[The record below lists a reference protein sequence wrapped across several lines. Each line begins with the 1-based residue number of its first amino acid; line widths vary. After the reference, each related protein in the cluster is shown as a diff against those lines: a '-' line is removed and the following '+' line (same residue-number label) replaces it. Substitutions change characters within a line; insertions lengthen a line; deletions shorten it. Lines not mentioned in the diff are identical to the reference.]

1 MSQSAYH
8 ILRSR
13 RFLPLF
19 VTQFLGAFND
29 NLFRTAL
36 VTLITFRLVQDP
48 EQGKLLVTLAGG
60 LFILPFFLFSATAGQ
75 LADKFDKARLIR
87 AVKLLE
93 VGVMGLAAF
102 GFATGQPEFLLA
114 VLFFMGLQSAFF
126 GPLKYGIL
134 PDHLKREELV
144 TGNAVIEAG
153 TSLAIL
159 FGMIVGAQT
168 VLRGNGSD
176 LVIGLVLGVAAAGWL
191 ASLAIPRVPAAAPGL
206 KVNYNFVSETVKL
219 LRHAA
224 EKETVFLP
232 ILGISWFWLVGFVF
246 LTQAPSYVKSE
257 LGGDQDV
264 LTLFLTVFSVG
275 IALGS
280 ILCER
285 LLKGEIS
292 ARSVPFGALGMAVFS
307 LDLYFAST
315 RLAPIGAELGLAGY
329 LASPG
334 AWRILIDLLLLSAAA
349 GFFIVPLYAIL
360 QSEAAPQARAR
371 TIASNNVV
379 NALFMVAAAGA
390 SYLLLELGF
399 SIAEIFLVV
408 ALANVLVAIK
418 ACRLLSHHVVK
429 GLVGGVF
436 RLLYRVEVRGLAH
449 LKAAGDTAVIV
460 VNHSSFLDGP
470 LLAALLPGRPLFA
483 IDTHMAQRWWVR
495 PFMKLVEA
503 FPMDP
508 TRPLSTKSLIREVAK
523 GKHCV
528 IFPEG
533 RLTVTGSL
541 MKVYDGPGMVADK
554 AGATVVPVR
563 IEGAQHSPFTRLKGK
578 LRRRLFPKITV
589 TVLAPRRFE
598 VPAELKGRRRR
609 QVIGRQLYDVMSQ
622 MIFETQNP
630 KARSLFEALL
640 EARAVQGGRAEVLED
655 INRQPLHYDRL
666 LLGSL
671 VLGARMARQVPK
683 GGTAGVLLPNAA
695 AVAVTFFGLQAFG
708 RVPAML
714 NFTAGPANLLAACKA
729 AEIRTVYTSRRF
741 VEMARLEETAAALA
755 EEVELVYLEDLRES
769 LGLGDKLRGLWRR
782 AMLRFGRHGASRDP
796 QAPAVVL
803 FTSGSE
809 GTPKGVVLSHANI
822 LANCNQLAARV
833 DFNPTDVVLNA
844 LPVFHAFG
852 LTGGL
857 LLPLFAGT
865 RTFLYPSPLHY
876 RIVPE
881 VAYAINATILFG
893 TDTFLTGYAR
903 VAHPYD
909 FYALRHVFAGAEKLR
924 EETQRTWVEKFGKR
938 ILEGYGATE
947 CAPVLAVNTPMN
959 YRAGTVGRLLPGMA
973 ARLEP
978 VPGIAEGQR
987 LSVSGPNVMLGYLRA
1002 ENPGQLEPPPDGW
1015 YDTGDIVDIDAEG
1028 YLRILGRAKR
1038 FAKIAG
1044 EMVSLSAVETLA
1056 GGLWPDSLHAV
1067 VSLPDARKGE
1077 QLVLVTEQ
1085 ADAALPALR
1094 DWGRSQGAT
1103 ELMIPKT
1110 ILTVKR
1116 LPVLG
1121 TGKTDHVA
1129 ARELARREILG
1140 EQAA

>member
-1 MSQSAYH
+1 MSTSAYE

-29 NLFRTAL
+29 NLFKTAL
-36 VTLITFRLVQDP
+36 VTLITFRLVQEP
-48 EQGKLLVTLAGG
+48 GQGELLVTVAGG

-75 LADKFDKARLIR
+75 LADKYDKARMIR

-93 VGVMGLAAF
+93 VGIMGLAAF
-102 GFATGQPEFLLA
+102 GFATSQPEFLLA
-114 VLFFMGLQSAFF
+114 VLFFMGLQSTFF

-134 PDHLKREELV
+134 PDQLKREELV
-144 TGNAVIEAG
+144 AGNAVIEAG

-159 FGMIVGAQT
+159 FGMIAGTQVI
-168 VLRGNGSD
+168 LRGDGSD
-176 LVIGLVLGVAAAGWL
+176 LVIGMILAVAGGGWL
-191 ASLAIPRVPAAAPGL
+191 ASLAIPRAPAAAPDL
-206 KVNYNFVSETVKL
+206 KVNYNVLRETVNL
-219 LRHAA
+219 LRYSA
-224 EKETVFLP
+224 EKESIFLS

-246 LTQAPSYVKSE
+246 LTQAPSYVKIE
-257 LGGDQDV
+257 LGGNEDV

-275 IALGS
+275 IGVGS
-280 ILCER
+280 VLCER

-292 ARSVPFGALGMAVFS
+292 ARTVPFGALGMAIFS
-307 LDLYFAST
+307 IDLYFASV
-315 RLAPIGAELGLAGY
+315 RLAPSGAELGLAAY
-329 LASPG
+329 LATPG
-334 AWRILIDLLLLSAAA
+334 AWRVLVDLLLLSAAS
-349 GFFIVPLYAIL
+349 GYFIVPLYAIL
-360 QSEAAPQARAR
+360 QSEAAPEARAR
-371 TIASNNVV
+371 VIASNNVM

-390 SYLLLELGF
+390 CAGLLALGLT
-399 SIAEIFLVV
+399 IAEIFLVT
-408 ALANVLVAIK
+408 ALANLLVAIK
-418 ACRLLSHHVVK
+418 ACRLLSHHFIK
-429 GLVGGVF
+429 GLISAVF
-436 RLLYRVEVRGLAH
+436 RLFYRAEIRGLEH
-449 LKAAGDTAVIV
+449 IKAAGDTAVIV
-460 VNHSSFLDGP
+460 VNHASFLDGP
-470 LLAALLPGRPLFA
+470 LLAALLPGRPMFA
-483 IDTHMAQRWWVR
+483 IDTQMAGRWWVA

-508 TRPLSTKSLIREVAK
+508 TKPLSTKALIREVAK
-523 GKHCV
+523 GKRCV

-541 MKVYDGPGMVADK
+541 MKVYDGPGLVADK
-554 AGATVVPVR
+554 AGATIVPVR
-563 IEGAQHSPFTRLKGK
+563 IEGAQYSHFSRLKGK
-578 LRRRLFPKITV
+578 LRRRFFPKITV
-589 TVLAPRRFE
+589 TVLPPRRFE
-598 VPAELKGRRRR
+598 VPEELKGRARR
-609 QVIGRQLYDVMSQ
+609 QAVGRQLYDVMSE
-622 MIFETQNP
+622 MIFETQSR

-640 EARAVQGGRAEVLED
+640 EARTVQGGGHEALED
-655 INRQPLHYDRL
+655 INREPLHYDKL
-666 LLGSL
+666 VLGSL
-671 VLGARMARQVPK
+671 VLGARMARPVPRD
-683 GGTAGVLLPNAA
+683 GIAGVLLPNTA
-695 AVAVTFFGLQAFG
+695 AVAVAFFGLQAFG

-729 AEIRTVYTSRRF
+729 AEIGTVYTSRRF
-741 VEMARLEETAAALA
+741 IEMARLGETAAALA
-755 EEVELVYLEDLRES
+755 EQVELVYLEDLRES
-769 LGLGDKLRGLWRR
+769 LTLSDKLLGLWRR
-782 AMLRFGRHGASRDP
+782 FLLRFGVHQGSRDP
-796 QAPAVVL
+796 DSPGVVL

-833 DFNPTDVVLNA
+833 DFNPTDIVLNA

-909 FYALRHVFAGAEKLR
+909 FYALRHIFAGAEKIR
-924 EETQRTWVEKFGKR
+924 EETHRIWAEKFGKR

-959 YRAGTVGRLLPGMA
+959 FKPGTVGRLLPGME

-978 VPGIAEGQR
+978 VPGIDDGQR
-987 LSVSGPNVMLGYLRA
+987 LSVAGPNVMLGYLRA
-1002 ENPGQLEPPPDGW
+1002 ENPGQLEPPPEGW
-1015 YDTGDIVDIDAEG
+1015 YDTGDIVGIDAEG
-1028 YLRILGRAKR
+1028 YIRILGRAKR

-1067 VSLPDARKGE
+1067 VSLPDPRKGE
-1077 QLVLVTEQ
+1077 QLVLLTEQ
-1085 ADAALPALR
+1085 EDAELPALR
-1094 DWGRSQGAT
+1094 DWARSEGAT
-1103 ELMIPKT
+1103 ELMVPKT
-1110 ILTVKR
+1110 VLPVKR

-1121 TGKTDHVA
+1121 TGKTDYVA
-1129 ARELARREILG
+1129 AATLARREVLG
-1140 EQAA
+1140 EAAA

>member
-1 MSQSAYH
+1 MSKSAYH

-102 GFATGQPEFLLA
+102 GFATQRPEFLLA

-134 PDHLKREELV
+134 PDQLKREELV

-159 FGMIVGAQT
+159 FGMIAGAQT
-168 VLRGNGSD
+168 ILRGNGSD
-176 LVIGLVLGVAAAGWL
+176 LVIGLVLGIATAGWL
-191 ASLAIPRVPAAAPGL
+191 ASLAIPRVPAAAPRL
-206 KVNYNFVSETVKL
+206 KVNYNVFSETVKL

-224 EKETVFLP
+224 EKESVFLS

-246 LTQAPSYVKSE
+246 LTQAPSYVKTE

-307 LDLYFAST
+307 LDLYFASV
-315 RLAPIGAELGLAGY
+315 RLAPVGAELALAGY

-334 AWRILIDLLLLSAAA
+334 AWRILVDLLLLSAAS

-360 QSEAAPQARAR
+360 QSEAEPQERAR

-429 GLVGGVF
+429 GLVGAVF
-436 RLLYRVEVRGLAH
+436 RLLYRVEVRGLEH

-460 VNHSSFLDGP
+460 VNHASFLDGP

-483 IDTHMAQRWWVR
+483 IDTQMAQRWWVR

-563 IEGAQHSPFTRLKGK
+563 IEGAQHSHFTRLKGK

-598 VPAELKGRRRR
+598 VPADLKGRRRR

-622 MIFETQNP
+622 MIFETQNH
-630 KARSLFEALL
+630 KTASLFEALL

-655 INRQPLHYDRL
+655 INREPLHYDKL

-683 GGTAGVLLPNAA
+683 GSTAGVLLPNAA

-729 AEIRTVYTSRRF
+729 AEIGTVYTSRRF
-741 VEMARLEETAAALA
+741 VEMARLEEVAAALA
-755 EEVELVYLEDLRES
+755 EKVELVYLEDLRES
-769 LGLGDKLRGLWRR
+769 LGLGDKLLGLWRR
-782 AMLRFGRHGASRDP
+782 ALLRFGRHGASRDP
-796 QAPAVVL
+796 RDPAVVL

-857 LLPLFAGT
+857 LLPLLAGT

-909 FYALRHVFAGAEKLR
+909 FYALRHSPRGCACRTSRPRSGGSPRAASRRRRRHGAGR
-924 EETQRTWVEKFGKR
+924 R
-938 ILEGYGATE
+938 
-947 CAPVLAVNTPMN
+947 
-959 YRAGTVGRLLPGMA
+959 
-973 ARLEP
+973 
-978 VPGIAEGQR
+978 
-987 LSVSGPNVMLGYLRA
+987 S
-1002 ENPGQLEPPPDGW
+1002 
-1015 YDTGDIVDIDAEG
+1015 
-1028 YLRILGRAKR
+1028 
-1038 FAKIAG
+1038 
-1044 EMVSLSAVETLA
+1044 
-1056 GGLWPDSLHAV
+1056 
-1067 VSLPDARKGE
+1067 RKGE
-1077 QLVLVTEQ
+1077 R
-1085 ADAALPALR
+1085 P
-1094 DWGRSQGAT
+1094 GRSRSG
-1103 ELMIPKT
+1103 
-1110 ILTVKR
+1110 R
-1116 LPVLG
+1116 C
-1121 TGKTDHVA
+1121 
-1129 ARELARREILG
+1129 RCRRG
-1140 EQAA
+1140 WSR